1 MPKKLHFLLADDDSD
16 DRLFFGMV
24 LNSLPGGTHLTTV
37 RDGEELMDHLKKTK
51 TLPDVL
57 FLDINMPRKNGAEC
71 LVEIKKNAKLKNLPV
86 VMYSTSLHPE
96 MADKFY
102 ENGAHYYIKKG
113 DLEDLEKIL
122 KKMVT
127 IFSAQ
132 KIIPPKRDEFIFTI

>member
-16 DRLFFGMV
+16 DRLFFEMV
-24 LNSLPGGTHLTTV
+24 LNSLPEPTQLRTV
-37 RDGEELMDHLKKTK
+37 QDGEELMEYLKKTK

-71 LVEIKKNAKLKNLPV
+71 LVEIKKNEKLKNLPV
-86 VMYSTSLHPE
+86 VIYSTSLHPE

-127 IFSAQ
+127 IFSA
-132 KIIPPKRDEFIFTI
+132 KEIIYPKRNDFILTI